1 MNAQQVTDGM
11 LKRPSCKVLN
21 ERALY
26 KEVGDI
32 TRKQKVMV
40 KLPKLIREM
49 ITFRL
54 KR

>member
-1 MNAQQVTDGM
+1 MNPQQVTDGM
-11 LKRPSCKVLN
+11 LKRPSFKVLN
-21 ERALY
+21 ERTLY

-40 KLPKLIREM
+40 KLPELIRDM

>member
-1 MNAQQVTDGM
+1 MACSRDLV
-11 LKRPSCKVLN
+11 LRVLN

-40 KLPKLIREM
+40 KPSELIRDM

-54 KR
+54 NM